1 LTNVAAVRAKT
12 LESIRIEGLLV
23 TGPEIV
29 TNALEV
35 REGRDF
41 TPADVQES
49 IRKLYRLGLFRKI
62 DFLIDAETDTSVALT
77 LSLEEFPILDKIEF
91 EGNRKIKRKALN
103 EKKVLDLHRPFT
115 DAQLHKSKET
125 IYEMYVEKGYLLAEI
140 DAQVFKTSVPGNAIV
155 KYVIKEGPRVRV
167 RSIVF
172 RGNQEVKTRWLARRF
187 KTKENRWWRSGDFNY
202 ELYRAHLDT
211 LVMHYQDRGLLDAA
225 IERDS
230 VWYSEDKRDIFIDIT
245 VSEGRKYFAGD
256 VAFTGNRVVETDT
269 LLSKVA
275 LTRGKPFRKSQ
286 YEMTKY
292 MIENTYR
299 EEGYLWV
306 RVDDRR
312 VYRGAQLASEPAPTA
327 QTSVPA
333 VTEPPRGPVKAAVY
347 VTGIPP
353 MVAKPFNSA
362 ISSALMKSKIYA
374 GIEPIDVS
382 GPPSVPA
389 LADAGRDAGVSYIFA
404 INVAGQISVSIID
417 VAGAAE
423 LAKTSLD
430 GTITA
435 VNAASVAK
443 KIVDFIL
450 NAGPK
455 PASVAQERYDGPDTI
470 DLVFE
475 IVEGRPAI
483 VRKINVRGNSKT
495 MEKVIRREIT
505 IMPGQR
511 YRQSLMMS
519 SQQNIMRLNYFTA
532 VVPDISPNEDGTVDL
547 VFDITERDNIG
558 QLTLGAAYSDQDKFT
573 GTFSTAIPNLRGA
586 GQELKLELQ
595 LGGFRQL
602 GMISFTEPWAWDT
615 PWWMTG
621 TVFYDRQIYSYY
633 SSADDYD
640 TTQSYGFRVGVG
652 RSRLSW
658 PDNKFRIQSVYQL
671 SREETNRPDMEIGK
685 LNILETGWMSK
696 LRFNIERYDLDMPM
710 FPNDGSRLTVTPEVA
725 GLGGDFRYL
734 KGTVSYENYFRLPL
748 KLVFGSQVTFGA
760 ITMLG
765 DKIIISSND
774 LFTGGGAYGDAVI
787 RGYSDWAF
795 GGYRHGNRGDG
806 ISMFAANLSLRYP
819 VIDQQVYVGMFT
831 DMGNTW
837 PAISGIDLGDLYRG
851 IGGGIRINLPMIG
864 LMGVDVGY
872 GLDPIEKKIFDSKP
886 AGFNWHIIMNKGF

>member
-1 LTNVAAVRAKT
+1 MNKRPKFFILIICICTVLACVAAARAKT

-29 TNALEV
+29 ANALEV

-49 IRKLYRLGLFRKI
+49 IRKLHRLGLFRKI

-91 EGNRKIKRKALN
+91 EGNRKIKKKALD
-103 EKKVLDLHRPFT
+103 EKKALDLHRPFT
-115 DAQLHKSKET
+115 DAQLHASKET
-125 IYEMYVEKGYLLAEI
+125 IYEMYAEKGYLLAEI

-256 VAFTGNRVVETDT
+256 VAFTGNKVVETDA
-269 LLSKVA
+269 LQANVA
-275 LTRGKPFRKSQ
+275 LTRGRPFKKSQ

-292 MIENTYR
+292 MVESAYR

-306 RVDDRR
+306 RVDDKR
-312 VYRGAQLASEPAPTA
+312 VYRGE
-327 QTSVPA
+327 
-333 VTEPPRGPVKAAVY
+333 
-347 VTGIPP
+347 
-353 MVAKPFNSA
+353 
-362 ISSALMKSKIYA
+362 
-374 GIEPIDVS
+374 
-382 GPPSVPA
+382 
-389 LADAGRDAGVSYIFA
+389 
-404 INVAGQISVSIID
+404 
-417 VAGAAE
+417 
-423 LAKTSLD
+423 
-430 GTITA
+430 
-435 VNAASVAK
+435 NA
-443 KIVDFIL
+443 
-450 NAGPK
+450 
-455 PASVAQERYDGPDTI
+455 DTI

-475 IVEGRPAI
+475 IAEGRPAI
-483 VRKINVRGNSKT
+483 VRKVNVRGNSKT
-495 MEKVIRREIT
+495 MEKVVRREIT

-511 YRQSLMMS
+511 YRQSLMAS

-532 VVPDISPNEDGTVDL
+532 VVPDISPNEDGTIDI

-558 QLTLGAAYSDQDKFT
+558 QLTVGAAYSDQDKLT
-573 GTFSTAIPNLRGA
+573 GTFSTAIPNFRGA
-586 GQELKLELQ
+586 GQELKLEVQ
-595 LGGFRQL
+595 YGVYRQL

-615 PWWMTG
+615 PWWLTG
-621 TVFYDRQIYSYY
+621 TVYADRQVYSY
-633 SSADDYD
+633 SWSERGYD
-640 TTQSYGFRVGVG
+640 TTTSYGFRVGVG

-658 PDNKFRIQSVYQL
+658 PDNKFRVQAVYQL
-671 SREETNRPDMEIGK
+671 SWEETTRPDTVIGE
-685 LNILETGWMSK
+685 LNLLETGTMSK
-696 LRFNIERYDLDMPM
+696 IRFNIERYDLDMPM
-710 FPNDGSRLTVTPEVA
+710 FPNDGSRLTVTPEIA

-748 KLVFGSQVTFGA
+748 KLVFGSQVTLGA
-760 ITMLG
+760 ITKLG
-765 DKIIISSND
+765 ESVIISGND
-774 LFTGGGAYGDAVI
+774 LFTGGGAYGDAVV
-787 RGYSDWAF
+787 RGYADWAF
-795 GGYRHGNRGDG
+795 GGYRNWGEGDG
-806 ISMFAANLSLRYP
+806 VSMFSTNLSLRYP
-819 VIDQQVYVGMFT
+819 VIDQQVYVGMFA

-851 IGGGIRINLPMIG
+851 VGGGIRINLPMIG

-872 GLDPIEKKIFDSKP
+872 GLDPVNKNDFDAKP